1 MIPIAGERRRTPKPD
16 ETSATNRLAGIR
28 ERLRGG
34 YYDSPS
40 IIHEVAR
47 RILLSGDL

>member
-1 MIPIAGERRRTPKPD
+1 MIPRVGERRRTPKPD
-16 ETSATNRLAGIR
+16 ESSATSRLARIR

-34 YYDSPS
+34 YYNSPA